1 MSKKRFFI
9 IPIGLLLTFS
19 SATAVPCPQCSDD
32 DNGNQN
38 KTREKEC
45 LDSIDNRTA
54 AILVGDALLD
64 YCETLR
70 NSSNPLIYLFGGTTD
85 ENDKNSN
92 ITQYKIQRGESLEDI
107 IKQYDITEDEL
118 KSLNPDMEFFY
129 TGMIIN
135 IPVKAKSGTAST
147 LSDPAVL
154 ASNSSSASAT
164 NTTSSGNSV
173 LMEIYNSDVKR
184 ADHLLEIEEYKKA
197 NKSYT
202 EIIKNYSG
210 IFKCGEAY
218 YGRAL
223 AAYNR
228 KKWKSAI
235 KDFEAAIADNELR
248 NSSRE
253 HCEKLLTEAR
263 KFREEQLEQR
273 GEIWAGILQ
282 TGVGIAAGVMAAHEA
297 EKQQRAAM
305 SSSSSGNSSGYE
317 SSSDTSDYTSSSS
330 SSTTTGGNSKE
341 FCPSIKA
348 NSGKWYCAGSG
359 KCGMCNGD
367 GLMDGS
373 YGQGPNSHKCT
384 LCNGSGV
391 CKYCHGS
398 GHG

>member
-1 MSKKRFFI
+1 MSKKYFI
-9 IPIGLLLTFS
+9 LSSLLLTLLS
-19 SATAVPCPQCSDD
+19 VAAAPCPQYSED
-32 DNGNQN
+32 DNDNQN
-38 KTREKEC
+38 KTREKEYS
-45 LDSIDNRTA
+45 DSIDNRIA
-54 AILVGDALLD
+54 ATLVGEVLLD
-64 YCETLR
+64 HFETLR
-70 NSSNPLIYLFGGTTD
+70 DISNPLIYLFGDTTD

-92 ITQYKIQRGESLEDI
+92 ITQYKVQRGESLEDI
-107 IKQYDITEDEL
+107 IKQYGITEDEL

-129 TGMIIN
+129 TGMTIN
-135 IPVKAKSGTAST
+135 IPVKEKSGTSST
-147 LSDPAVL
+147 LNAPAVL

-164 NTTSSGNSV
+164 NTTSSGNSI

-273 GEIWAGILQ
+273 GEIWTGILQ
-282 TGVGIAAGVMAAHEA
+282 TGVA
-297 EKQQRAAM
+297 
-305 SSSSSGNSSGYE
+305 
-317 SSSDTSDYTSSSS
+317 
-330 SSTTTGGNSKE
+330 
-341 FCPSIKA
+341 
-348 NSGKWYCAGSG
+348 
-359 KCGMCNGD
+359 
-367 GLMDGS
+367 
-373 YGQGPNSHKCT
+373 
-384 LCNGSGV
+384 
-391 CKYCHGS
+391 
-398 GHG
+398 